1 MRYSDDIIEEVRQ
14 KNDIV
19 DVVSQYVRLTRRG
32 STYFG
37 LWGFCFFSQHHFTTL
52 YHRIHITAN

>member
-19 DVVSQYVRLTRRG
+19 DVVSQYVKLQEREVPILD
-32 STYFG
+32 
-37 LWGFCFFSQHHFTTL
+37 CAFS
-52 YHRIHITAN
+52 